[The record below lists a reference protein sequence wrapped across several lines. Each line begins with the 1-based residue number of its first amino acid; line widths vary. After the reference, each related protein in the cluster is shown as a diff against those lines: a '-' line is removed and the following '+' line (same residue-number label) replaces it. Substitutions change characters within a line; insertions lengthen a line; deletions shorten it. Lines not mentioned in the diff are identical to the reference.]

1 MITIPLETDD
11 IPDKDMCKIELYNF
25 RLSELITAAPLP
37 FKIKVLDSAWAT
49 ANVVAISPKSK
60 PMIIFLMILIFR
72 NNPYYI
78 INIIIK
84 DDNFR

>member
-1 MITIPLETDD
+1 
-11 IPDKDMCKIELYNF
+11 MCKIELYNF

-60 PMIIFLMILIFR
+60 PRMIILIMLVFL
-72 NNPYYI
+72 
-78 INIIIK
+78 
-84 DDNFR
+84 